1 MNSELVLGKLIPEPK
16 LWEPLTIPE
25 AMKLAIQEAFRGSG
39 FVSPNPL
46 VGCVVLD
53 RENRFLASG
62 YHHRWG
68 SDHAE
73 IDALKK
79 IEPKLLH
86 GAKFIVTLEPCA
98 HEGKTP
104 SCAKTLAKLPL
115 SEVVFGL
122 VDPNPLVSGQ
132 GAEILKSS
140 GIQVSA
146 FEDHPKVPH
155 FFKNNSAWTPERQK
169 EWVRRLE
176 QTCEHFLFNFRQK
189 QTFISLKVASS
200 WDGFLGLQSGES
212 RWITGP
218 EARGLAH
225 HLRAFHEGLM
235 VGAQTVLIDN
245 PSLDIRAPGYEQK
258 KNKII
263 ILDGRCQ
270 TLLKVSELQVFQ
282 KHSPDDLWIFVS
294 EAHWQAQLTSGAL
307 SKEKL
312 NLLCRVIPLPEE
324 QGRLSIN
331 AICQKLWEMGLKS
344 CMVEGGALVLSSF
357 ISARKAQR
365 LYLFQAPVL
374 LGGSSGI
381 SWSSTVRIR
390 DMSHKIVLNNQRF
403 ITCGQDLLLTGEF
416 SG

>member
-16 LWEPLTIPE
+16 LWEPLTVPE
-25 AMKLAIQEAFRGSG
+25 AMKLAIQEAFKGSG

-46 VGCVVLD
+46 VGCVILD

-62 YHHRWG
+62 YHPRWG

-73 IDALKK
+73 INALKK
-79 IEPKLLH
+79 VDPKLLQS
-86 GAKFIVTLEPCA
+86 AKFIVTLEPCA

-104 SCAKTLAKLPL
+104 SCGKTLAKLPL
-115 SEVVFGL
+115 SEVIFGL

-132 GAEILKSS
+132 GAEILKQA

-146 FEDHPKVPH
+146 FEEHSRVPH
-155 FFKNNSAWTPERQK
+155 FFKNNTAWTPARQQ

-176 QTCEHFLFNFRQK
+176 QTCEHFLYNFRQK

-200 WDGFLGLQSGES
+200 WDGFLGLQTGES
-212 RWITGP
+212 QWITGP
-218 EARGLAH
+218 EARASAH
-225 HLRAFHEGLM
+225 ALRAFHEGLL

-245 PSLDIRAPGYEQK
+245 PSLDIRVPGFDEK

-263 ILDGRCQ
+263 VLDGRCQ
-270 TLLKVSELQVFQ
+270 TLLKSDHLQLFQ
-282 KHSPDDLWIFVS
+282 KHRPENLWIFVS
-294 EAHWQAQLTSGAL
+294 EAQFQDCLSSGHL

-312 NLLCRVIPLPEE
+312 NLLCRAIPLPAKEG
-324 QGRLSIN
+324 QLSIN
-331 AICQKLWEMGLKS
+331 AICQKLWELGLKS
-344 CMVEGGALVLSSF
+344 CLVEGGAQVLSSF

-365 LYLFQAPVL
+365 LYLFQAPSL
-374 LGGSSGI
+374 LGGSSGL
-381 SWSSTVRIR
+381 SWTSAVSIK
-390 DMSHKIVLNNQRF
+390 DMSQKIILKNQRF

-416 SG
+416 SE